1 MESTIDVAGTGPAA
15 RVSAVRTAAVLAC
28 ILACLATGWTALGVD
43 TATAKAP
50 AGRTF
55 FVDCATGKDGA
66 SGTTA
71 KRPWRTLAKA
81 GKAAL
86 RPGDSLLFKRS
97 TRCRGVLEPHR
108 SGTKSRPIVVG
119 AYGKGSRPVL
129 DGAGARAVIVLHDVQ
144 GWTIRGLAIRNPGPV
159 AEVGVLRSAIQIE
172 NDGLT
177 VASGF
182 VVEDNVITDVATSK
196 VAPEGT
202 NAINYGKDSGG
213 ILFKAAADKGFA
225 DVLVARNRLEDVA
238 REGIVVRG
246 GTLTKRLTI
255 RGNTLKRIQG
265 DGVVVVRA
273 SKALVER
280 NVLDGFNTRGIVSN
294 AGMWAYHS
302 TDVTFQFNTVSHGAN
317 GDLDGTAYDIDGG
330 NERLVFQ
337 YNLSRENAGGFLM
350 MCGDQGTQSGH
361 SIVRYNVSQ
370 DDALSEQGVVRAPPC
385 GNEQDI
391 QIYNNTIFTSDPSGK
406 YLLRNVNGSS
416 LVVRNNLFVS
426 AAAPALVED
435 SWSIWDTNLFAN
447 VSCRFGLQVSH
458 GMVGDPRF
466 VAPGKA
472 TSLTTAGGY
481 RLRQG
486 SPALAAGVVIP
497 GNGGRD
503 FFGNKVSATARPN
516 LGAYQGPGAAPAGG
530 PQPVTAPG
538 CAS

>member
-1 MESTIDVAGTGPAA
+1 V
-15 RVSAVRTAAVLAC
+15 V
-28 ILACLATGWTALGVD
+28 ACLLAGLAASTAGL
-43 TATAKAP
+43 TADASAAKAP

-55 FVDCATGKDGA
+55 HVDCAKGKDGA
-66 SGTTA
+66 SGTSA
-71 KRPWRTLAKA
+71 ARPWRTLAKA
-81 GKAAL
+81 SRAAL
-86 RPGDSLLFKRS
+86 RPGDSLVFKRS

-108 SGTKSRPIVVG
+108 SGTKTRPIVVG
-119 AYGKGSRPVL
+119 AYGKGSRPEL
-129 DGAGARAVIVLHDVQ
+129 NGAGARAAIVLRDVQ

-159 AEVGVLRSAIQIE
+159 AEIGVLRSAIQIE
-172 NDGLT
+172 NDHLA

-182 VVEDNVITDVATSK
+182 TIEDNVITDVATSK
-196 VAPEGT
+196 VAPAGT

-213 ILFKAAADKGFA
+213 ILLKAAADKGFA
-225 DVLVARNRLEDVA
+225 DVLIARNRLTDVA

-246 GTLTKRLTI
+246 GTLTRRLVI
-255 RGNTLKRIQG
+255 RDNALKRIQG

-302 TDVTFQFNTVSHGAN
+302 TDVTFQFNVVSHGAN

-391 QIYNNTIFTSDPSGK
+391 QIYNNTIVTSDPSGK

-426 AAAPALVED
+426 TAQPALVED

-447 VSCRFGLQVSH
+447 VRCTFGLQVSH

-486 SPALAAGVVIP
+486 SPALAAGTVIA

-503 FFGNKVSATARPN
+503 FFGNKVSPTARPN
-516 LGAYQGPGAAPAGG
+516 LGAYQGPGVTPAGG
-530 PQPVTAPG
+530 AQPVTAPG